1 MKVFISSVV
10 RGFEQLRAAAKSA
23 VEALDMKPIMSEH
36 FGART
41 YSSEHACLTEVDQC
55 DIFVLILG
63 ANYGYE
69 PEPGLSVTQ
78 QEFRQAVSRR
88 KPILVFIQQTEFDE
102 KQAVFVNEVSDYK
115 LGFFRVS
122 FSGPQELLMAIIQGL
137 TRMEKSKSSVPE
149 KDFLERLNGASS
161 SRVYG
166 GHSYAPRAEFAFL
179 PQPIENHAVHEAS
192 RRRDDIF
199 QSLHSLG
206 LATLKQGYTDWDDKS
221 FTGLKSGDT
230 TWRIFDDGLLLIEKD
245 ASVPVQG
252 HSGGLYFVSPTHL
265 SKLLLSCFQVAAFGS
280 GWYRITLKNL
290 EMAKL
295 EEAPATMPTS
305 YSMPIHREKA
315 VSESRLFIP
324 ATQPMAELWVQES
337 ITRMA
342 RSLAF

>member
-10 RGFEQLRAAAKSA
+10 RGFEQFRAAAKDA

-55 DIFVLILG
+55 DVFVLILG
-63 ANYGYE
+63 VNYGYE
-69 PEPGLSVTQ
+69 PEPGMSVTQ

-115 LGFFRVS
+115 LGFFRAS
-122 FSGPQELLMAIIQGL
+122 FSGPQELLTAIIQGL

-149 KDFLERLNGASS
+149 KEFLERLNGASN
-161 SRVYG
+161 SRAYG
-166 GHSYAPRAEFAFL
+166 SHSYAPRLEFAYL
-179 PQPIENHAVHEAS
+179 PQPTENQAVHEAS
-192 RRRDDIF
+192 QRRDEIF
-199 QSLHSLG
+199 QSLLSLG
-206 LATLKQGYTDWDDKS
+206 LATLKQGYSDWDDKS

-230 TWRIFDDGLLLIEKD
+230 TWRVFDDGLILIETD

-252 HSGGLYFVSPTHL
+252 RSAGLYFVSPTHL
-265 SKLLLSCFQVAAFGS
+265 SKLLLSCFQVAVFGS

-295 EEAPATMPTS
+295 EEPPATMPTS
-305 YSMPIHREKA
+305 YSMPMHREKE
-315 VSESRLFIP
+315 VSESGLFIP
-324 ATQPMAELWVQES
+324 ATHPIAEQWVQES
-337 ITRMA
+337 VARMA
-342 RSLAF
+342 RSLSY